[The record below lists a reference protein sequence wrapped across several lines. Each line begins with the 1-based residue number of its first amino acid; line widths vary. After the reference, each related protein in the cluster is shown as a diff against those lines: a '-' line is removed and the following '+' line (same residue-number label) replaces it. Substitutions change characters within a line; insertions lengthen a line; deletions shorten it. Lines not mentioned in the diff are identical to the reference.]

1 MAAPAPHQP
10 WSFSVNK
17 LLASLIVAA
26 CSTLAVNAFA
36 ATDKTDQP
44 AAATHTEKKAKT
56 SQHKSSTHSK
66 KSTHKSDAK
75 PADAKP
81 ADATK

>member
-1 MAAPAPHQP
+1 M
-10 WSFSVNK
+10 NK
-17 LLASLIVAA
+17 LLASLIVSA

-36 ATDKTDQP
+36 ATDKTGEP
-44 AAATHTEKKAKT
+44 AATTHTDKKAK
-56 SQHKSSTHSK
+56 SSHKSSTHSK